1 MEPNIGSEKSA
12 GQDLIDSN
20 SPDTTGAEVC
30 HTHNSSFAILIVHQN
45 MADYVFHIV
54 I

>member
-12 GQDLIDSN
+12 GQDLTDSN
-20 SPDTTGAEVC
+20 SPDTEVC

-45 MADYVFHIV
+45 MADYVFHIA